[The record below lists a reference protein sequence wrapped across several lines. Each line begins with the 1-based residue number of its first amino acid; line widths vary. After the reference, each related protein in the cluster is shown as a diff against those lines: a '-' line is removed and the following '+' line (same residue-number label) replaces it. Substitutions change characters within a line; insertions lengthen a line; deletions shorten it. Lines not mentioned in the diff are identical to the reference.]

1 MAVHVAVL
9 AGLAVLQE
17 PEPKEPPKPT
27 VQLAEVQLITMPD
40 ALPTPPPTPQAD
52 TTPTPKP
59 EPESKPEPAEPHPDH
74 RRRSRRRASAEPTP
88 AVENDDRDGKRDDD
102 STVSLPPSAPP
113 SAAGTEALGL
123 SGLRGPHRLG
133 PPSTTAQHVPLDGA
147 HGPARPRD
155 TADVL
160 EAART
165 PEDVGFERKR
175 GRLIHT
181 DPIAAAWTAELLP
194 DGRVHFR
201 NRKSCG
207 LPGPSCWTK
216 AKRRLLAASFSVR
229 LKVAKK
235 YAKKNIARQMSQ
247 MNRDLLAI
255 WRSSQPPRTRRKLI
269 FEVWDECE
277 ESPAADL
284 GDVATAE
291 PSVVDVLRHRA
302 GQAARRKII
311 AFVQAQLPAD
321 SANAF
326 APAELLA
333 LNGRRLSRE
342 RFEPYQQPYRQ

>member
-17 PEPKEPPKPT
+17 PDPKEPPKPT

-40 ALPTPPPTPQAD
+40 APPTPPPTPQAD
-52 TTPTPKP
+52 TTTPAPKP
-59 EPESKPEPAEPHPDH
+59 EPESKPEPAEPQPDR
-74 RRRSRRRASAEPTP
+74 RRRSRRRATAKPTP
-88 AVENDDRDGKRDDD
+88 AVEDDD

-113 SAAGTEALGL
+113 STAGTEALGL
-123 SGLRGPHRLG
+123 SGLRGPPRLG
-133 PPSTTAQHVPLDGA
+133 PPSTTAQDVPLDGA

-160 EAART
+160 KAART

-175 GRLIHT
+175 GRLVHT

-216 AKRRLLAASFSVR
+216 AKRKLLAASFSVR

-284 GDVATAE
+284 GDIATEAA
-291 PSVVDVLRHRA
+291 SVVDVLRHRA

-311 AFVQAQLPAD
+311 AFIQARIPAD
-321 SANAF
+321 SVDAF
-326 APAELLA
+326 APAELVA
-333 LNGRRLSRE
+333 LNGRRVSRE
-342 RFEPYQQPYRQ
+342 RFEPYQQ